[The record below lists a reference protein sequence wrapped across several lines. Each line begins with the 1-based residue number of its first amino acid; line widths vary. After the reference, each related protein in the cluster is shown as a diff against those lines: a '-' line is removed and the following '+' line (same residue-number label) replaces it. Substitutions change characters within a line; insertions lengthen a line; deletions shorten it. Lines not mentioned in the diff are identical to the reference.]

1 MLKLFLKFPRR
12 QKQLVAVVTD
22 YVLLVFAFWSALVL
36 RFETLAPDFS
46 SYGWQMFVAPFLAI
60 PIFIRL
66 GLYRAV
72 IRFME
77 DRVLFVVAGGVTL
90 SVLLLA
96 ALIAL
101 THATGLSRGVV
112 GIYWL
117 LAIVYVGTT
126 RFMARSLFLRAE
138 RRKDFR
144 KSVVI
149 YGAGR
154 AGTQLALALKAGREY
169 VPVAFVDDNP
179 AIQETELAG
188 LRVYSPDALP
198 DVLAAKEVDE
208 ILLAVP
214 SANRSRRAEI
224 ILALEKLRCKV
235 KLVPGMADIVSG
247 TVTADAVREV
257 EIEDL
262 LGREAVA
269 PEQDLLG
276 RCVSGKVVL
285 VSGAGGSIGSELC
298 RQIIRLRPARLVLME
313 LSEFALYSIEQELT
327 SLCARLNVEI
337 EVVALLGSVIHQ
349 RRNEMAMKSFGV
361 KTVYHA
367 AAYKHVPLVE
377 HNPIEGVRNNVLG
390 TKRMAEAALAAGVE
404 TFVLISTD
412 KAVRPTNVM
421 GASKRL
427 SELVLQALARQ
438 GGKTRFCM
446 VRFGNVLGSSGSVV
460 PLFRRQIAAG
470 GPITLTHPEIT
481 RYFMTIPEAA
491 QLVIQA
497 GAMGQGGEVYVLD
510 MGQPVKIIDLAR
522 RMLHLSGL
530 KVRDGEHPDGDIS
543 IEIVGLRPGEKLYE
557 ELLIG
562 ENVEGTSHPL
572 IMRAYEHELPW
583 ALLQERLAEL
593 DLASQ
598 AFDFE
603 KVLALLASL
612 VREYAPARHG
622 DGELVWRVMAEP
634 ESGNAVLH

>member
-1 MLKLFLKFPRR
+1 MLKKFLKLPRR

-22 YVLLVFAFWSALVL
+22 YVLLVFAFWSALAL

-46 SYGWQMFVAPFLAI
+46 GYGWQMFVAPLLAI

-77 DRVLFVVAGGVTL
+77 DRVLFVVVGGVTL

-96 ALIAL
+96 ALITL
-101 THATGLSRGVV
+101 THATGLSRGVA

-117 LAIVYVGTT
+117 LAIVYVGAT
-126 RFMARSLFLRAE
+126 RFMARSLLLRAE
-138 RRKDFR
+138 RRKDSR
-144 KSVVI
+144 KLVVI

-188 LRVYSPDALP
+188 LRVYSPDVIP
-198 DVLAAKEVDE
+198 DVLVAKDVNEV
-208 ILLAVP
+208 LLALP
-214 SANRSRRAEI
+214 SASRARRAQI
-224 ILALEKLRCKV
+224 ILGLEKLHCKV

-247 TVTADAVREV
+247 MVTADAIREV

-262 LGREAVA
+262 LGRESVA
-269 PEQDLLG
+269 PEQSLLG

-298 RQIIRLRPARLVLME
+298 RQIIRLRPVRLILME

-327 SLCARLNVEI
+327 SLCARMNVEVEI
-337 EVVALLGSVIHQ
+337 VALLGSVIHQ

-361 KTVYHA
+361 QTVYHA

-390 TKRMAEAALAAGVE
+390 TKRMAEAALASRVE

-522 RMLHLSGL
+522 RMIHLSGL
-530 KVRDGEHPDGDIS
+530 KVRDQEHPDGDIS

-583 ALLQERLAEL
+583 ELLQERLAEL

-598 AFDFE
+598 TFDYE
-603 KVLALLASL
+603 KVLALLACL
-612 VREYAPARHG
+612 VREYTPVCHG
-622 DGELVWRVMAEP
+622 GGELAWRVLARP
-634 ESGNAVLH
+634 EDNDVVIH

>member
-1 MLKLFLKFPRR
+1 MLKPFLRLSRR
-12 QKQLVAVVTD
+12 QKQSIALATD
-22 YVLLVFAFWSALVL
+22 YLLLLFAFWSALAL
-36 RFETLAPDFS
+36 RFETLTPSIAG
-46 SYGWQMFVAPFLAI
+46 YGWQMLVAPVLAI

-77 DRVLFVVAGGVTL
+77 DRVVFVVAGGVTL
-90 SVLLLA
+90 SVVLLA
-96 ALIAL
+96 ALVAM
-101 THATGLSRGVV
+101 THSSGLSRGVLL
-112 GIYWL
+112 IYWL
-117 LAIVYVGTT
+117 LAIVYVGAT
-126 RFMARSLFLRAE
+126 RFVARSFLLRTERAQDG
-138 RRKDFR
+138 RKC
-144 KSVVI
+144 VAI

-154 AGTQLALALKAGREY
+154 SGAQLALALKAGREY
-169 VPVAFVDDNP
+169 LPVAFLDDNP
-179 AIQETELAG
+179 VVQQTELG
-188 LRVYSPDALP
+188 GVRVYPADDLPEILTSKDVAEVLLALP
-198 DVLAAKEVDE
+198 SV
-208 ILLAVP
+208 
-214 SANRSRRAEI
+214 SRTRRLEI
-224 ILALEKLRCKV
+224 INRLERLQCKV
-235 KLVPGMADIVSG
+235 RTVPTMSELVNGN
-247 TVTADAVREV
+247 VTADVIREV

-262 LGREAVA
+262 LGRDSVEPDAS
-269 PEQDLLG
+269 LLG
-276 RCVSGKVVL
+276 KCITGKVVL
-285 VSGAGGSIGSELC
+285 VSGAGGSIGSEIC
-298 RQIIRLRPARLVLME
+298 RQIVRLQPSRLVLME
-313 LSEFALYSIEQELT
+313 LSEFALYSIEQELN
-327 SLCARLNVEI
+327 LQCARKNLQIEI
-337 EVVALLGSVIHQ
+337 LPFLGSVIHQ
-349 RRNEMAMKSFGV
+349 HRNEMIMKSFGV
-361 KTVYHA
+361 QTVYHA

-427 SELVLQALARQ
+427 SELVLQALARL

-497 GAMGQGGEVYVLD
+497 GAMGKGGEVYVLD

-522 RMLHLSGL
+522 RMIHLSGL
-530 KVRDGEHPDGDIS
+530 KVRDEEHPDGDIA

-583 ALLQERLAEL
+583 STLQERLAEL
-593 DLASQ
+593 DVVSQ
-598 AFDFE
+598 RFDYE
-603 KVLALLASL
+603 KVLALVASM
-612 VREYAPARHG
+612 VKEYAPARHG
-622 DGELVWRVMAEP
+622 DGELLWRAMVSP
-634 ESGNAVLH
+634 SPRESLVQ